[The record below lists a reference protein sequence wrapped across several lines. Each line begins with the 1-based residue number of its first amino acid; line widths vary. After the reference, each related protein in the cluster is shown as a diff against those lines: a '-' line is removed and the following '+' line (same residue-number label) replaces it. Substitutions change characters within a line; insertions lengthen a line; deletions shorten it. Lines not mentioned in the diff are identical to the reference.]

1 MTVLGC
7 ANDETILGAL
17 QEANKCNRL
26 IAVDLIA
33 VPNKLRRAQQL
44 EHFGV
49 HYIGIHTGMDQQVLG
64 ATPLFDLKQI
74 RFAVNTP
81 LVVAGGININNIC
94 ANTSL
99 APAVLVVLA
108 PITSAPCP
116 LD

>member
-81 LVVAGGININNIC
+81 LVVAVGCKYKSID
-94 ANTSL
+94 ATPSP
-99 APAVLVVLA
+99 APACVDVG
-108 PITSAPCP
+108 CP
-116 LD
+116 